1 MHDLVVRGGLVVSAA
16 GVRHAEIA
24 VRDGRIA
31 EVGTVTGPAR
41 RVVDATGLHVLPG
54 GVEPHMHVEN
64 DFLGLSTAH
73 DFYTQSVAAAH
84 GGVTTFFDFANT
96 APGGSLPESV
106 AARREQMAKSA
117 IDFAVHGRVLETGH
131 LAGLAEAV
139 AAGCPSFKLY
149 LTYPE
154 VGLMADDRTV
164 LAAFRAARETGALP
178 LVHAESEPIA
188 AALTEEARCDGDL
201 SWSRYPDTRPPLCEA
216 EAFARVVRFARLVGN
231 PLYVVHTSVAEA
243 VAEARRAK
251 RAGLRLHVETCP
263 QYLVLTRRLYDDP
276 DRGMLAI
283 CAPPLRDPAGGA
295 GPLARARRRDHRQ
308 RRLRRLCLYMRGKD
322 GPARPE
328 PGRGAYPGLHAGRAG
343 RAGDRDPSAPPALR
357 GRREGP
363 TLHGAGCRAHERRA
377 GAVPRMLSAEGRHP
391 GRIGCGPR
399 ARGHDGGTCALA
411 RSAAPTPGLLSVR
424 GSSRPG
430 MARHDDREWGGGRR
444 GRRLHRRTRGR
455 EVRGPETRLVT
466 VNPAPVRASS
476 GPAE

>member
-24 VRDGRIA
+24 VRDGRIT

-96 APGGSLPESV
+96 AAGGSLPESV

-283 CAPPLRDPAGGA
+283 CAPPLRDPREAPALWRGLADGTIDSVGSDDCAYTYAAKTALLGRSPDGA
-295 GPLARARRRDHRQ
+295 LIQDFTRVVQGVPGIETRLPLLLSEGVARG
-308 RRLRRLCLYMRGKD
+308 RLSMERVAALTSE
-322 GPARPE
+322 GPARCLGCYPQKGAILAGSDADLVLVDMTAERVLSPE
-328 PGRGAYPGLHAGRAG
+328 VLHRHLDYCLYEGLRVRGWPVMTIANGEVVVEDGDFTGERGAGRF
-343 RAGDRDPSAPPALR
+343 
-357 GRREGP
+357 
-363 TLHGAGCRAHERRA
+363 
-377 GAVPRMLSAEGRHP
+377 V
-391 GRIGCGPR
+391 
-399 ARGHDGGTCALA
+399 ARK
-411 RSAAPTPGLLSVR
+411 
-424 GSSRPG
+424 
-430 MARHDDREWGGGRR
+430 
-444 GRRLHRRTRGR
+444 
-455 EVRGPETRLVT
+455 
-466 VNPAPVRASS
+466 PVW
-476 GPAE
+476 

>member
-1 MHDLVVRGGLVVSAA
+1 MHDLVVRGGLVVSPA
-16 GVRHAEIA
+16 GVVRADVA

-31 EVGTVTGPAR
+31 EVDTAPGPAR
-41 RVVDATGLHVLPG
+41 RVIDATGLHVLPG

-96 APGGSLPESV
+96 AAGGSLPEAIAV
-106 AARREQMAKSA
+106 RREQMAKSA
-117 IDFAVHGRVLETGH
+117 IDFAVHGRVLEAAH
-131 LAGLAEAV
+131 LSGLAEAV

-164 LAAFRAARETGALP
+164 LAAFRAAREAGALP

-188 AALTEEARCDGDL
+188 AALTAEARREGDL

-276 DRGMLAI
+276 DRGMLAV
-283 CAPPLRDPAGGA
+283 CAPPLRDRRERRPSGGGSPT
-295 GPLARARRRDHRQ
+295 GPSTASAPTTAPTRSRQ
-308 RRLRRLCLYMRGKD
+308 RRPCSTGARTGRPSRISRG
-322 GPARPE
+322 
-328 PGRGAYPGLHAGRAG
+328 
-343 RAGDRDPSAPPALR
+343 S
-357 GRREGP
+357 
-363 TLHGAGCRAHERRA
+363 CRA
-377 GAVPRMLSAEGRHP
+377 
-391 GRIGCGPR
+391 C
-399 ARGHDGGTCALA
+399 RG
-411 RSAAPTPGLLSVR
+411 
-424 GSSRPG
+424 
-430 MARHDDREWGGGRR
+430 
-444 GRRLHRRTRGR
+444 
-455 EVRGPETRLVT
+455 
-466 VNPAPVRASS
+466 
-476 GPAE
+476 